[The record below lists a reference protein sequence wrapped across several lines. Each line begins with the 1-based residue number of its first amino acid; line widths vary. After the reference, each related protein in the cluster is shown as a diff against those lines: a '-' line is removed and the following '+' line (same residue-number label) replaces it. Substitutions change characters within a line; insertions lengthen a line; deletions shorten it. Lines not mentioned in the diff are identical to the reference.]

1 MRPEAGLGRLLN
13 ERRRGSGRSPIQP
26 VAEDKDKDKDGD
38 RWTGQGLVTDRCLG
52 KEEA

>member
-13 ERRRGSGRSPIQP
+13 EQRGSGRSPIQP
-26 VAEDKDKDKDGD
+26 VAEDKDKDGD